1 MSISL
6 YQLTQI
12 LEKTGISSSLEKEI
26 LIAPKSLTTPPEP
39 NEESKFEELC
49 TSHEEKLCEQEI
61 EEDEDEILG
70 AQNKEEHHAYGS
82 CIEQWFQVSTRLDQF
97 CFCFYFVKL
106 HLQHLISHIFVF
118 VRFHFVKLYVNF
130 FLLLLDV
137 WFQWKFHYT

>member
-6 YQLTQI
+6 HQPAQI
-12 LEKTGISSSLEKEI
+12 LKKTRISSSLEKEI
-26 LIAPKSLTTPPEP
+26 LIASKSLTPPPEE

-49 TSHEEKLCEQEI
+49 TSHEEKLCKQEI
-61 EEDEDEILG
+61 EEDEDGISG

-82 CIEQWFQVSTRLDQF
+82 CIKQWFQVSTRLDQF
-97 CFCFYFVKL
+97 CFCFYFVTL
-106 HLQHLISHIFVF
+106 HLEHLISHIFVF